1 MNNFDIVMEDIANNN
16 NIDLNGNLNIE
27 EPYEAISNMM
37 DYHYVSLTQQN
48 KKRKYEIY
56 IYDPV
61 YVQLRKPYIINT
73 KRVKI
78 N

>member
-1 MNNFDIVMEDIANNN
+1 MNNLDIVMEDIANNN
-16 NIDLNGNLNIE
+16 NIYLNGNSNIE
-27 EPYEAISNMM
+27 ESNMM
-37 DYHYVSLTQQN
+37 DYHYVSISQQN

-56 IYDPV
+56 IYEPV

>member
-1 MNNFDIVMEDIANNN
+1 MNNLDIVMEDIANNN
-16 NIDLNGNLNIE
+16 NIYLNGNSNIE
-27 EPYEAISNMM
+27 ESNMM
-37 DYHYVSLTQQN
+37 DYHYVSIWQQN

-56 IYDPV
+56 IYEPV